1 MPNQARYQL
10 RVFSPTTGAL
20 VTTITKWDFLNYE
33 KRVNDYHLLTIALEA
48 DDPNVAHFLLDAM
61 IEVWR
66 RNDGGSWYKEL
77 VVLHRTP
84 QYNLYENGRET
95 FTSYC
100 RGLNDLLHRRH
111 VVYFANTAYTLKSAP
126 ADDVMKAFV
135 RENATSAAN
144 IAARRSF
151 GVFFAQMQGLTVTAD
166 TSQAPVWA
174 GARAWQN
181 LHDILVDVS
190 LPSGTDFEVVRVGD
204 SGLAFEFN
212 TYYPQRGVDRSS
224 TLTFAP
230 HLGNMKSVVMTKSR
244 TEEANIVY
252 VLGQGEDAARQ
263 VVPRVSAEV
272 FAANTGSLWNWIE
285 TTRDARSQPGLAEL
299 QSFGDEQ
306 LKELAAQDQF
316 EFEILQTDTRQYGRD
331 YDVGDI
337 IRAEYRN
344 VNATKKI
351 VAVKVSMQEG
361 KEIIVP
367 EFADIPT
374 E

>member
-1 MPNQARYQL
+1 MPLQARYQL
-10 RVFSPTTGAL
+10 RVFSPITGAL
-20 VTTITKWDFLNYE
+20 VTTITNWNYLNYE
-33 KRVNDYHLLTIALEA
+33 KRVNDFHLLTISLESN
-48 DDPNVAHFLLDAM
+48 DPNVAYFLLDAM

-66 RNDGGSWYKEL
+66 RNDSGTWYKEL

-95 FTSYC
+95 FTSYA

-111 VVYFANTAYTLKSAP
+111 VVYFANTSYTLKSAA

-151 GVFFAQMQGLTVTAD
+151 STFDPTVYGLTVVAD
-166 TSQAPVWA
+166 ESLAPTWA

-181 LHDILVDVS
+181 LHDILTDVS
-190 LPSGTDFEVVRVGD
+190 LPSGTDFEVLRVGD
-204 SGLAFEFN
+204 SGLAFEFR
-212 TYYPQRGVDRSS
+212 TYYPQRGIDRSAS
-224 TLTFAP
+224 LTFAP

-263 VVPRVSAEV
+263 VVPREASQAIQD
-272 FAANTGSLWNWIE
+272 ASLWNTIE

-316 EFEILQTDTRQYGRD
+316 EFEILQTDSRQYGRD

-337 IRAEYRN
+337 IRAEYRG
-344 VNATKKI
+344 VNTTKKI
-351 VAVKVSMQEG
+351 VAVKVSIQEG
-361 KEIIVP
+361 KETLVP

-374 E
+374 Q